1 MDAEPG
7 PSPPPNPLLR
17 YLATLRAARDFGV
30 SRADLERV
38 VRGSNPLTTSP
49 EELAATLA
57 DVLLRDGHSL

>member
-7 PSPPPNPLLR
+7 PSPPSHPLLR

>member
-1 MDAEPG
+1 MDGERAPT
-7 PSPPPNPLLR
+7 PPENPLLR

-38 VRGSNPLTTSP
+38 VRGSNPLTTPP
-49 EELAATLA
+49 EELAAALA